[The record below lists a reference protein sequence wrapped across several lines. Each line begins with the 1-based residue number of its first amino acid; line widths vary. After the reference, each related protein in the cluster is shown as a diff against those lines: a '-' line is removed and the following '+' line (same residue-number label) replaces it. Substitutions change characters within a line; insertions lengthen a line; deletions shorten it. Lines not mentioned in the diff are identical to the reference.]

1 MAEQLQEYD
10 GEYGINVPSI
20 FFNVIFVALKTCGV
34 DSWADFKKNDITTS
48 KITGQAIFNEISSI
62 FLLNSTA
69 VFPFLT
75 YFEIFLS
82 LNDVKIAIQVVPWL
96 IYKSVF
102 CFITFKISLQAYE
115 QSFVIKTSETKT
127 KNRNYYEHNKKLFAL
142 GATGW
147 AFKSPVKTMIIYEY
161 QLLASDLL

>member
-1 MAEQLQEYD
+1 MNLHGKMAEQLQEYD

-75 YFEIFLS
+75 CFEIFLS
-82 LNDVKIAIQVVPWL
+82 LNDVKILAIQVLYVRFL
-96 IYKSVF
+96 LYYLQFF
-102 CFITFKISLQAYE
+102 CKISLQ
-115 QSFVIKTSETKT
+115 S
-127 KNRNYYEHNKKLFAL
+127 
-142 GATGW
+142 
-147 AFKSPVKTMIIYEY
+147 
-161 QLLASDLL
+161 